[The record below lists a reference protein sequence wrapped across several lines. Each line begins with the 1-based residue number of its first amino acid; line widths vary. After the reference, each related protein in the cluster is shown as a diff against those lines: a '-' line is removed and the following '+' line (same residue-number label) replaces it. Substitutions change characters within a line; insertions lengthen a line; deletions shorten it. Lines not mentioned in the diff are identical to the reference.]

1 MKQATKIW
9 LTAGTFLVLIGFL
22 LFAGAMTMV
31 RWDWAALGS
40 SKMDTRTVEIS
51 DSFQKIAISTHT
63 EDISFAPSGNSKCSV
78 VFFVEDKVT
87 PAAEVKDGTLT
98 VGVTDTRN
106 WLDRFT
112 IFSTKSP
119 AITVYLPQSDYDTLT
134 IRESTGDISIPNDFT
149 FGSIAIDADT
159 GDVECLSSASD
170 TIRIHLDTGDIRME
184 NLSAKDLDL
193 KVSTGRMD
201 LRNVFCTGNVKADF
215 TTGKSEFYGVFCQSF
230 LSVGDTGDISL
241 TDVIAEGEMRIERTT
256 GDVEF
261 ARCDASS
268 LTVKTDTGDVEGTLL
283 TDKVF
288 LTKSDTGKID
298 VPQTTE
304 GGRCEITTD
313 TGDIEISVR

>member
-9 LTAGTFLVLIGFL
+9 LNAGAFLVLAGFL
-22 LFAGAMTMV
+22 LFAGVMTLNH
-31 RWDWAALGS
+31 WNWSALGS
-40 SKMDTRTVEIS
+40 SKMDTRTVEIG
-51 DSFQKIAISTHT
+51 DPFQKISISTDT
-63 EDISFAPSGNSKCSV
+63 DDILFAPSGNGSCSI
-78 VFFVEDKVT
+78 VFLEREKVT
-87 PAAEVKDGTLT
+87 HNAAVTDGTLAIS
-98 VGVTDTRN
+98 VADTRN
-106 WLDRFT
+106 WLDHLV
-112 IFSTKSP
+112 IFSTESP
-119 AITVYLPQSDYDTLT
+119 AMTVYLPQNTYDTLT

-149 FGSIAIDADT
+149 FGSISIDAST

-201 LRNVFCTGNVKADF
+201 LRNIFCTGNVKADF

-298 VPQTTE
+298 VPGTTE

-313 TGDIEISVR
+313 TGDIKISVR